1 MAPFIAAAIP
11 ALINA
16 APSLIRI
23 FGDGPQ
29 SEKNAQTAEAVAAI
43 AREVT
48 AEPTT
53 EGAVARLQAD
63 PVMATTFNGAI
74 QEKWFDLVGEAGGG
88 GIAGARKA
96 DADASSGSAPQKSPA
111 LWVTAGLLP
120 LAYIVVGAVLFGE
133 GWTPEIKAMVVSSVI
148 SIVLGGVSGYYL
160 GTSYGSQKKTEII
173 AERR

>member
-1 MAPFIAAAIP
+1 MAPFVMAALP
-11 ALINA
+11 ALLNA

-29 SEKNAQTAEAVAAI
+29 SEKNAQTAEAVAQI

-63 PVMATTFNGAI
+63 PVMATTFAGAVE
-74 QEKWFDLVGEAGGG
+74 EKWFTLTGEAGGG

-96 DADASSGSAPQKSPA
+96 DTAAAAGPAPWKSPA
-111 LWVTAGLLP
+111 LWVTLAMLP
-120 LAYIVVGAVLFGE
+120 LVYLVVGAVLFGA
-133 GWTPEIKAMVVSSVI
+133 GWTAEIKAMVVSSVI

>member
-1 MAPFIAAAIP
+1 MAPFITAAIP

-53 EGAVARLQAD
+53 EGAVAKLQAD
-63 PVMATTFNGAI
+63 PVMATTFNSAI

-96 DADASSGSAPQKSPA
+96 DAAAASGPAPWKSPT
-111 LWVTAGLLP
+111 LWISLTLLP
-120 LAYIVVGAVLFGE
+120 LVYLVVSAVLFGA
-133 GWTPEIKAMVVSSVI
+133 GWLPEIRAMVVSQVI
-148 SIVLGGVSGYYL
+148 SLVLGGVVGFYL
-160 GTSYGSQKKTEII
+160 GTSLGSEKKTEII

>member
-1 MAPFIAAAIP
+1 MAPFIAAALP
-11 ALINA
+11 ALISA
-16 APSLIRI
+16 APSLIRV

-29 SEKNAQTAEAVAAI
+29 SEKNAQAAEAVAAI

-53 EGAVARLQAD
+53 EGAVAKLQSD
-63 PVMATTFNGAI
+63 PVMATTFAGAVE
-74 QEKWFDLVGEAGGG
+74 EKWFTLTGEAGGG

-96 DADASSGSAPQKSPA
+96 DSEASSGPAPWKSPA
-111 LWVTAGLLP
+111 LWVTLCLLP
-120 LAYIVVGAVLFGE
+120 LVYLVVAAVLFGE
-133 GWTPEIKAMVVSSVI
+133 GWTAEIRAMVVSSVI